1 MSVPD
6 ELRPLPIDIAG
17 SRRYLVFVKPFLLL
31 FLTLLPAGL
40 TVANPKPV
48 GVVWDPPA
56 PEDAPHVKGYNVY
69 EVTITPP
76 LKPADYAVNLVSP
89 LPPAYSLTATK
100 LNAELIPAGTLEF
113 TITTATP
120 GMQTIVRAFNSTW
133 GESPDSD
140 ILTLRPLPPKSA
152 GLKAVAL
159 LIEASRDLISWAP
172 FAVLEAA
179 LGKDEFFRLQIQ
191 K

>member
-1 MSVPD
+1 MKALSFLVP
-6 ELRPLPIDIAG
+6 LLVAG
-17 SRRYLVFVKPFLLL
+17 
-31 FLTLLPAGL
+31 
-40 TVANPKPV
+40 VAQGNPKPV
-48 GVVWDPPA
+48 RVVWDPPT
-56 PEDAPHVKGYNVY
+56 PEDAPHVEGYNVY

-89 LPPAYSLTATK
+89 LPPAYSLTATR
-100 LNAELIPAGTLEF
+100 LNTELIPAGTLEF

-140 ILTLRPLPPKSA
+140 ILTLRPLPPKPA
-152 GLKAVAL
+152 GLKTVAL
-159 LIEASRDLISWAP
+159 LIEASRDLISWTP

-179 LGKDEFFRLQIQ
+179 LGRDEFFRLAI
-191 K
+191 KR

>member
-1 MSVPD
+1 MFKR
-6 ELRPLPIDIAG
+6 LLWAAIDNG
-17 SRRYLVFVKPFLLL
+17 SSRRYNPLMKLFLLL
-31 FLTLLPAGL
+31 PLILLVAGVAL
-40 TVANPKPV
+40 ANPKPV
-48 GVVWDPPA
+48 RVVWDPPTS
-56 PEDAPHVKGYNVY
+56 EDAPHVEGYNVY
-69 EVTITPP
+69 AVTITPP
-76 LKPADYAVNLVSP
+76 LKPADYTVNLVSP

-100 LNAELIPAGTLEF
+100 LNPELIPAGTLEY
-113 TITTATP
+113 TIAAATP
-120 GMQTIVRAFNSTW
+120 EMQTIVRAYNSTW

-140 ILTLRPLPPKSA
+140 ILTLRPLPPKPT

>member
-1 MSVPD
+1 M
-6 ELRPLPIDIAG
+6 
-17 SRRYLVFVKPFLLL
+17 LLN
-31 FLTLLPAGL
+31 LLIGVSTAD
-40 TVANPKPV
+40 AQSKPV
-48 GVVWDPPA
+48 RVVWDPPT
-56 PEDAPHVKGYNVY
+56 PEDAPNVEGYNVY
-69 EVTITPP
+69 AVTITPP
-76 LKPADYAVNLVSP
+76 LKPADYEVNLVSP

-100 LNAELIPAGTLEF
+100 LNAELIPAGTLEY
-113 TITTATP
+113 TITAATP
-120 GMQTIVRAFNSTW
+120 GMQTIVRAWNSTW

-140 ILTLRPLPPKSA
+140 ILTLRPLPPKPA